1 MKIKTTSTVHNILF
15 FVFLAM
21 GLALTAGMNT
31 SCRSTRKI
39 QSAIEKKDST
49 VMVKIDTA
57 AKEDSSR
64 IYNETLQRFKSGH
77 INYKTFSAKV
87 KVEYEDDKE
96 NLPDFTA
103 FIRMEKDSVIWIRI
117 EALFGI
123 EAFRV
128 LINTDSVYV
137 LDKFKKRAMVRS
149 LDYFEEITQLP
160 IDFSTLQNLIVGN
173 PVFFGDNITAIQ
185 KNDRLTSLLHVGDL
199 FKHLVSLDN
208 GSFRMMHSKLDDLD
222 MNRNRTADLNYSSY
236 EEKNGSAFATERNI
250 VIAEKTRVEIKMH
263 FKQFQ
268 FNEMLNYPFSI
279 PASYKKQ

>member
-1 MKIKTTSTVHNILF
+1 MKKKTTSTTQSFLF
-15 FVFLAM
+15 FIMLATVLFAAM
-21 GLALTAGMNT
+21 GSNS

-39 QSAIEKKDST
+39 QSAIDKKDT
-49 VMVKIDTA
+49 TLMVKVDTSK
-57 AKEDSSR
+57 KEDSSR
-64 IYNETLQRFKSGH
+64 ILIETVQQFKNRY
-77 INYKTFSAKV
+77 INFNTFSGKV

-103 FIRMEKDSVIWIRI
+103 FIRMQKDSVIWIRI

-160 IDFSTLQNLIVGN
+160 IDFTTLQDLIVGN

-185 KNDRLTSLLHVGDL
+185 KNERLTSLLHIGEL
-199 FKHLVSLDN
+199 FKHLVSMDN
-208 GSFRMMHSKLDDLD
+208 NTFRMMHSKLDDVD
-222 MNRNRTADLNYSSY
+222 VNRNRTADLSYADY
-236 EEKNGSAFATERNI
+236 EEKNNIAFATERNI

-279 PASYKKQ
+279 PAGYKKQ